1 MPADPL
7 PLPPFAPPSPAE
19 AAALKLAGD
28 YLMRTG
34 ADAARCLFAGQ
45 RDTDRLAALSDSL
58 LAGAM
63 LCGDIIAARD
73 ARRRTRPPT
82 G

>member
-19 AAALKLAGD
+19 AAALKIAGD
-28 YLMRTG
+28 YLMRAG
-34 ADAARCLFAGQ
+34 ADAARYLFAGQ
-45 RDTDRLAALSDSL
+45 SDADRLAALSDSL

-63 LCGDIIAARD
+63 LCGDVIAGRD
-73 ARRRTRPPT
+73 TRPSTLPPT
-82 G
+82 E